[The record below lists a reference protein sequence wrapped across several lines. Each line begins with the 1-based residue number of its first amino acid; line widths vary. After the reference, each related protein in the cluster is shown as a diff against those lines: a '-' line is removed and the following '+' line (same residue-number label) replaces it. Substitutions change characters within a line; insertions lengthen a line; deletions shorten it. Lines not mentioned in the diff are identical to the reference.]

1 MSAGKK
7 SSKAL
12 SSRTFL
18 GLPISTLGWNAALA
32 RAEELALSKGDPATL
47 SFLDEATLAGVM
59 LGLRRR
65 DMLKHHLLLP
75 AGGALLRLLLK
86 LVRPWRPV
94 APGFSSAGFVSALLT
109 YCAEPRRIGIFGND
123 MKRLE
128 ALRAHFSRHAPW
140 HEFVTV
146 TPDANPIGRLDLVI
160 VEGNSGEQVEYR
172 LRGADIGLV
181 IMTGRS
187 LRSLARPQPVSTA
200 GAKPSTSQPSLA

>member
-32 RAEELALSKGDPATL
+32 RAEELALSKGNPATL

-59 LGLRRR
+59 LGLGRR

-75 AGGALLRLLLK
+75 AGGALMRLLLK
-86 LVRPWRPV
+86 LV
-94 APGFSSAGFVSALLT
+94 PGHSSDARFSSAGLVSALLT
-109 YCAEPRRIGIFGND
+109 YFAQPRRIGIFGDD

-128 ALRAHFSRHAPW
+128 ALRAHFGRHAPW
-140 HEFVTV
+140 HEFVAIS
-146 TPDANPIGRLDLVI
+146 PDANPLGRLDLVI
-160 VEGNSGEQVEYR
+160 VEGNSGEQVEHR

-181 IMTGRS
+181 IMTGRG
-187 LRSLARPQPVSTA
+187 LRRLARPQPVSTA